1 MTPREKAFRAKEL
14 LADPLFQAVMQDL
27 RENIVVQ
34 LESTAMDDVTTHH
47 EAALTLQLL
56 QRIPAQLT
64 RYVDEHTLIE
74 KRAEDDSFVK
84 RMTQKF
90 RA

>member
-14 LADPLFQAVMQDL
+14 LADPLFLAVMQDL

-64 RYVDEHTLIE
+64 RYIDEHTLIE

-90 RA
+90 WA

>member
-64 RYVDEHTLIE
+64 RYVDEHTLAE
-74 KRAEDDSFVK
+74 KRAEDDSWVD
-84 RMTQKF
+84 RMRQKF